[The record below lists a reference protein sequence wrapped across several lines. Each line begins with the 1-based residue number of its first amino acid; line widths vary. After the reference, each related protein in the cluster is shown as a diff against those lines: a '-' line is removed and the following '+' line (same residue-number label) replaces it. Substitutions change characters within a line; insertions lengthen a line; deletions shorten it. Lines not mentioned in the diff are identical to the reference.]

1 MAVLDLN
8 ADLGEGVGDDEALLA
23 VVTSANVACAFHAGD
38 ALTMRR
44 VASQAAARGVAV
56 GAHVG
61 YRDREGFGRRAMAVP
76 AEELAA
82 DVLYQLGALEA
93 CCRAAGT
100 RVRYVKPH
108 GALYTAAGADESVAR
123 AVAAGVAAFGVLPV
137 LGLPGSALLGAAAVA
152 GLPAVTEGFA
162 DRAYAPDGTL
172 VPRDVPGA
180 VISDPA
186 EVAAQCVALA
196 HGEVRSVC
204 VHGDSPG
211 AVAAARRARAALEAA
226 GVTVEAFA

>member
-1 MAVLDLN
+1 M
-8 ADLGEGVGDDEALLA
+8 LA
-23 VVTSANVACAFHAGD
+23 TC
-38 ALTMRR
+38 RI
-44 VASQAAARGVAV
+44 AARDGIAI
-56 GAHVG
+56 GAHVS
-61 YRDREGFGRRAMAVP
+61 YRDLAGFGRRAMEVP
-76 AEELAA
+76 RAQLHDE
-82 DVLYQLGALEA
+82 VLYQLSALA
-93 CCRAAGT
+93 GISGVTGT

-172 VPRDVPGA
+172 VPRDVAGA

-211 AVAAARRARAALEAA
+211 AVAAARACRQALEGA
-226 GVTVEAFA
+226 GVAVEAFA